1 MSVANILIGLGLVCI
16 VLGLG
21 GLVYCIDL
29 ARRIKAMDPK
39 DADLKGAFYKISAV
53 NMASMG
59 GAFMGL
65 AMVLAGLII

>member
-1 MSVANILIGLGLVCI
+1 MSTANILIGLGLFFVVI
-16 VLGLG
+16 GLG

-39 DADLKGAFYKISAV
+39 DADLRGAFYKISAV
-53 NMASMG
+53 NMAAMG

-65 AMVLAGLII
+65 ALFLAGLIL